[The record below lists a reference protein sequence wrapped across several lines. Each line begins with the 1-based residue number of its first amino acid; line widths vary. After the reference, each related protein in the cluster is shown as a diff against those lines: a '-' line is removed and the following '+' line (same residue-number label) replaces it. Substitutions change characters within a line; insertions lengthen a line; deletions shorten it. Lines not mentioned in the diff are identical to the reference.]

1 MSFKL
6 SYTNYLFALF
16 QKQQHNNLK
25 CAYTSS
31 QTYDFDGFQTEK
43 CSTEI
48 VNDKNQVI
56 YSSQDA
62 QTQDVDDIP
71 FLEKV
76 GYAFEYVTIQCQC
89 QHMSYYTVIEDIPLI
104 KIEQERF
111 QQYLNSIRNF
121 KDWPTALIGIY
132 IVLLIFA
139 GLLAARGSDKEDER
153 AMKAAEEAPELEVG
167 AAKAENGMC
176 LSN

>member
-1 MSFKL
+1 LEQESTIAMSFKL

-16 QKQQHNNLK
+16 QKEQHNNLK

-31 QTYDFDGFQTEK
+31 QIYDFDGFQTEK

-56 YSSQDA
+56 YSSQTT

-71 FLEKV
+71 FLIKV

-111 QQYLNSIRNF
+111 Q
-121 KDWPTALIGIY
+121 
-132 IVLLIFA
+132 
-139 GLLAARGSDKEDER
+139 
-153 AMKAAEEAPELEVG
+153 
-167 AAKAENGMC
+167 
-176 LSN
+176 